1 MPSEKSQKCK
11 ARIALQAAVNAKS
24 HENGKKSAF
33 RLAVNC
39 NRCNFATVSSI
50 KHYMNNYS
58 VSFSFYFY
66 YFAGTGQSGT
76 LYA

>member
-1 MPSEKSQKCK
+1 MALQATVNEKSQ
-11 ARIALQAAVNAKS
+11 R
-24 HENGKKSAF
+24 NGKKSAF
-33 RLAVNC
+33 RLEVNC
-39 NRCNFATVSSI
+39 NQCNFATVSSI

-66 YFAGTGQSGT
+66 YFAGIGQSGT